1 MDILTRLDACAE
13 CEQAP
18 LAPLLADAAAEIRR
32 LRGLVEM
39 AISDYIKPEIRME
52 EAAFQGHEHCSNL
65 DGLRADLAEFQAA
78 VNGANNQI
86 QRAP

>member
-18 LAPLLADAAAEIRR
+18 LAPLLADAAAEIRK
-32 LRGLVEM
+32 LRELVKQ
-39 AISDYIKPEIRME
+39 AITDYIVPEIRME
-52 EAAFQGHEHCSNL
+52 EEAFRGHELCSNL

-78 VNGANNQI
+78 VNGAN
-86 QRAP
+86 A